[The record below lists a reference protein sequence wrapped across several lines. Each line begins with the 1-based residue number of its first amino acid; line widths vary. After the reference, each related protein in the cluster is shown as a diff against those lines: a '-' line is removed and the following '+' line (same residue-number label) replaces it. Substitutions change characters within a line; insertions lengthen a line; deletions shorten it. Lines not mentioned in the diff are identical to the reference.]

1 MFEILGLKSTISISK
16 KTTLSSTEA
25 ELTPEPHQTQTR
37 GIE

>member
-1 MFEILGLKSTISISK
+1 MFEILGLKSTISIS